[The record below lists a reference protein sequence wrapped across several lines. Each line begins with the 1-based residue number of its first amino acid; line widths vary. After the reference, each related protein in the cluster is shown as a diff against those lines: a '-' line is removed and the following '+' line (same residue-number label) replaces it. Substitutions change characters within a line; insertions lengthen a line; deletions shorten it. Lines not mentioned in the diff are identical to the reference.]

1 MRRALAL
8 LASFLLVPLAGC
20 LGDSVTPAAL
30 GDDDGGVTPAAYA
43 QVVVAVIDTGANPY
57 HEHFARPDGVPA
69 PVLDT
74 FVNTLDGASP
84 ARVNLTQ
91 SGDHEARVKAD
102 EDVWAAM
109 EPGVLYHFEGTR
121 VLGISF
127 DEPSDEMHVV
137 LDDAGH
143 GSGTTGAV
151 LDANPDAIVVLV
163 EGISA
168 DAEAWAA
175 MQPWIDIVSMS
186 YGPTGSVP
194 KSGALFGLTTAEATR
209 LMWDSGKLPV
219 GAADNSP
226 AFAPGDET
234 AGPPW
239 VLGVAGDNMTDACRE
254 HVSGTAPDF
263 TSDFTQTLPRHDS
276 VDEKREMS
284 GTSFST
290 PKTAGTL
297 SLALQRVRATFG
309 HAGGITPGGALAV
322 APDGRAITNADVRE
336 AFNLTAQYL
345 PFDPLACP
353 GGPVNPAAPW
363 LQQGWGHVGPEMAD
377 AAVLHL
383 LGEAPAADKA
393 QARAFQEALMESR
406 RLIWGLG

>member
-1 MRRALAL
+1 MRRVLAL
-8 LASFLLVPLAGC
+8 VLALVLLPLSGC
-20 LGDSVTPAAL
+20 LGDTLAPAAV
-30 GDDDGGVTPAAYA
+30 GDDDSGSAAPVYA
-43 QVVVAVIDTGANPY
+43 QAVVAVIDTGANPY
-57 HEHFARPDGVPA
+57 HEHFARPDGIPA

-74 FVNTLDGASP
+74 FVNTLDGAAP
-84 ARVNLTQ
+84 ARVSLTQ

-102 EDVWAAM
+102 EAVWAAM

-127 DEPSDEMHVV
+127 AEKTDETHVV

-163 EGISA
+163 EGISS

-194 KSGALFGLTTAEATR
+194 RSGALFGLTTAEATR

-219 GAADNSP
+219 GAADNTP

-239 VLGVAGDNMTDACRE
+239 VLGVAGDNMTNGCRE

-276 VDEKREMS
+276 VDEKRAMS
-284 GTSFST
+284 GTSFAT

-297 SLALQRVRATFG
+297 SLALQRVREAYG
-309 HAGGITPGGALAV
+309 HAGGITAGALAV
-322 APDGRAITNADVRE
+322 APDGRAITNGDVRE

-345 PFDPLACP
+345 PFNPTSCP
-353 GGPVNPAAPW
+353 DGPVNPAAPW

-393 QARAFQEALMESR
+393 QARTFQEALMESR
-406 RLIWGLG
+406 RLIWRLE